1 MKRLFALLLLAVLF
15 ITIGCTPQSRARNFG
30 GTENVQLKPNEV
42 MINVTWK
49 DDNLWILT
57 KDTLTGSQY
66 FRESSSWGVWEGE
79 IIIE

>member
-57 KDTLTGSQY
+57 KDTLTGVRY

>member
-42 MINVTWK
+42 LINVTWK

-57 KDTLTGSQY
+57 KDTLTGVRY

>member
-57 KDTLTGSQY
+57 KDTLTGVRY
-66 FRESSSWGVWEGE
+66 FRESSCWGVWEGE

>member
-42 MINVTWK
+42 LINVTWK

-57 KDTLTGSQY
+57 KDTLTGAQY

>member
-57 KDTLTGSQY
+57 KDTLTGVQY

>member
-42 MINVTWK
+42 LINVTWK